1 MKRKSIFRILLM
13 LLILSV
19 TILVFACDNAD
30 GGGTNETRP
39 PEQGGG
45 NVTPPGGDINGDDD
59 TTPSL
64 FTPVN
69 ADFEGYNFRMLG
81 FDSYQGMWVAVS
93 YSEIYAEELNGDP
106 LNDSIW
112 HRNRAVEELYNIE
125 ISLIP
130 LSYGARGGHAD
141 VALRSIMAGDDAFD
155 AALIIANQMPR
166 LLTAPNAL
174 VELHSIP
181 TLDLSNPWW
190 DQTSVRELSIANQ
203 LFTVTGDISLYGAF
217 GTVVIYFNK
226 EMIEDHGLDNP
237 YQLVREGTWTWDALY
252 DMTRAVVRDLD
263 GSGVITVHDQIGM
276 MSEGDSLIFSLL
288 AGGER
293 LTVKDENDLP
303 VLVGSSE
310 RLMRAIDT
318 VVGVLRAPQVNF
330 RSGDVTGFSN
340 SFFEFTMPKFRDGE
354 LLFFY
359 HQLFTALN
367 LREMEADFGILP
379 APKLDATQENFGS
392 VTAEWWVTFLSIP
405 QTNQDLDRTGTI
417 LEAMAYH
424 SQRLVMPAFYDVTV
438 THKLARDECSVEMLD
453 IILSNRVFDLGN
465 LYNWGSIRGIFSDI
479 HASGQ
484 NNFASRFERQER
496 MIERTMEATLNEIL
510 G

>member
-1 MKRKSIFRILLM
+1 MKLKRIFLM

-19 TILVFACDNAD
+19 TVLAFACDGD
-30 GGGTNETRP
+30 TGGSSIDDTTIT
-39 PEQGGG
+39 PEQGGDEITTAG
-45 NVTPPGGDINGDDD
+45 EDIDYEH
-59 TTPSL
+59 TVPSL
-64 FTPVN
+64 LTPID

-106 LNDSIW
+106 INDSIW

-125 ISLIP
+125 ISLVP
-130 LSYGARGGHAD
+130 LCYGHRGGHAD

-166 LLTAPNAL
+166 LLTTGNAL

-190 DQTSVRELSIANQ
+190 DQTSVRELSIAHK

-226 EMIEDHGLDNP
+226 QMIEDFGLDNP
-237 YQLVREGTWTWDALY
+237 YELVRNGTWTWDVVY
-252 DMTRAVVRDLD
+252 DMTRAVVMDLD
-263 GSGVITVHDQIGM
+263 GSGIITPFDQIGM
-276 MSEGDSLIFSLL
+276 MSEGGSLLFSLL

-303 VLVGSSE
+303 VLAGSNE
-310 RLMRAIDT
+310 RLIRAIDT
-318 VVGVLRAPQVNF
+318 VIGVLRAPQVNF
-330 RSGDVTGFSN
+330 RTADVTGFGN
-340 SFFEFTMPKFRDGE
+340 AFFEFTMPKFRDGE

-379 APKLDATQENFGS
+379 APKLDATQEGYGS
-392 VTAEWWVTFLSIP
+392 VTAEMWVTFLSVP
-405 QTNQDLDRTGTI
+405 QTNQDLERTGAI

-424 SQRLVMPAFYDVTV
+424 SQRLIMPAFYDVTV
-438 THKLARDECSVEMLD
+438 THKLTRDECSVEMLN
-453 IILSNRVFDLGN
+453 IILNNRVFDLGD
-465 LYNWGSIRGIFSDI
+465 LYNWGGMRGMFSDI
-479 HASGQ
+479 HTTAQ

-496 MIERTMEATLNEIL
+496 VIERAIENTLNEIL